1 MTGEQPPPGAAGG
14 SAAAESPAECGGRA
28 AALEWAGH
36 HLLRAAAPPPAP
48 TPQPRHS
55 PPSLGPGA
63 AGRGA
68 GVMPSNARVTGSQAQ
83 PSPDPAQL
91 RPPPPRN
98 QAPASLCQA
107 ARTRPRPPSVT
118 GLSSYNVIGV
128 FDTLRHPRGRD
139 TLQVSCI
146 ENIFGWWAG
155 YQNVFVAWRCVTVR
169 RRRLREAPHRAAA
182 RRGGDT

>member
-1 MTGEQPPPGAAGG
+1 MRGPGRGAGRGRTPPVARRR
-14 SAAAESPAECGGRA
+14 SAARSDT
-28 AALEWAGH
+28 
-36 HLLRAAAPPPAP
+36 AAAPFSA
-48 TPQPRHS
+48 
-55 PPSLGPGA
+55 LGPGA